1 MRYIIKVYTNINVFI
16 KKWGEFMK
24 IIGEIGKSFAE
35 LGVGMIFI
43 DLILVVIIIALI
55 KCMKIKKIYEAFSK
69 QLRSYEGNEQ
79 LETKDKV
86 LKSIVDSF
94 IRAAE
99 SGISKINLNA
109 IINKN
114 LDTALINAE
123 KSIKIYGSLI
133 EVLGIIGT
141 FLSIMITTM
150 EYKSIVVSKI
160 IISFWPIVFAIGA
173 NLLLKIVKLIIIK
186 RKEEFYFLLEDYLE
200 NDIYSL
206 YREKQNIEITKIEEL
221 ENKIEDLEK
230 VIKESSINSQK
241 FAVILNDST
250 NKIRYNF
257 NLLHSDLTKVHEL
270 LKNRW

>member
-1 MRYIIKVYTNINVFI
+1 
-16 KKWGEFMK
+16 MK
-24 IIGEIGKSFAE
+24 IIGEIGKSFTE
-35 LGVGMIFI
+35 LGIGMIFI
-43 DLILVVIIIALI
+43 DLILVVLIIALI

-69 QLRSYEGNEQ
+69 QLKSYEGNEQ

-114 LDTALINAE
+114 LDRELINAE
-123 KSIKIYGSLI
+123 KSIKVYGSLI
-133 EVLGIIGT
+133 EVLGVIGT

-150 EYKSIVVSKI
+150 EYKNVVVSKI
-160 IISFWPIVFAIGA
+160 IISFWPIMFVMGA
-173 NLLLKIVKLIIIK
+173 KLLLEIVKLMIIK

-221 ENKIEDLEK
+221 QNKIEELEK

-241 FAVILNDST
+241 FAAILNDST

-257 NLLHSDLTKVHEL
+257 NLLHSDLNKVHEL
-270 LKNRW
+270 LKSRW